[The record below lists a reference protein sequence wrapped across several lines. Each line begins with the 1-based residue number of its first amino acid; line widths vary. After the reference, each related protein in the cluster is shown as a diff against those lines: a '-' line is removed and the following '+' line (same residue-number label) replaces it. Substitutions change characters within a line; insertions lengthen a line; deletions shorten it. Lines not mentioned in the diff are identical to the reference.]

1 MVQFNWLVRCFYLI
15 LNSSLNDSSSGESFN
30 FGSLNGVRGFFTNPS
45 KADDSFVPFNRIKKI
60 PKSLSIAS
68 GWKGYTYRTITL
80 VVPELTEIYG
90 VMYNYSIYFP
100 IVITGINSNSI
111 SISIYRADSSTSSN
125 SWNGNIVIIGN

>member
-1 MVQFNWLVRCFYLI
+1 MVKSVI
-15 LNSSLNDSSSGESFN
+15 NSSLQDSNTNESFN
-30 FGSLNGVRGFFTNPS
+30 FGSLNGVRGFYTNPS

-80 VVPELTEIYG
+80 VVSELTEIYG

-100 IVITGINSNSI
+100 IVITGINGNSI
-111 SISIYRADSSTSSN
+111 SISIYRADSTTSSN